1 MLEKKKQKD
10 IVAKM
15 TEERRKAVVKENV
28 AEKKNVEY
36 FEMLMKQLQELVDI
50 WITNQKE
57 FMESWLEASR
67 KLQESFSSA
76 GGGQFGKPE
85 KDMLGMYNTWLN
97 SIVNSSKVF
106 TDQAMK
112 MQEAWSAAAEEQMA
126 MGSRIVKSSPTFSSR
141 ATG

>member
-1 MLEKKKQKD
+1 MIEKKKQED
-10 IVAKM
+10 ITAKM
-15 TEERRKAVVKENV
+15 AEEKRKEVMIENV

-36 FEMLMKQLQELVDI
+36 FEMLMKQLKEFMDI
-50 WITNQKE
+50 WITSQKE

-67 KLQESFSSA
+67 KLQESFLSA
-76 GGGQFGKPE
+76 GGGQLGKPE
-85 KDMLGMYNTWLN
+85 KDMLGMYNTWFN
-97 SIVNSSKVF
+97 TIVNSSKVF

-112 MQEAWSAAAEEQMA
+112 MQEAWRAAAEEQMK